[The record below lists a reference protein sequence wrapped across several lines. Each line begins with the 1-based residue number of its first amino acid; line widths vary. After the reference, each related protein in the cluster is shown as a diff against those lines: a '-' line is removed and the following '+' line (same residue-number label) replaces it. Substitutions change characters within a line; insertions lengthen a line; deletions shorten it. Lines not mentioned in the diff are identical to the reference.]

1 MKNKKKNVNIK
12 KLILMTLITLG
23 CFLSFQNL
31 FLNNHIEEYNV
42 DGLSIQHQFLTIN
55 PYSRSG
61 QTLYRVNG
69 IVIHYTANPG
79 SSAQNNH
86 DYFESLK
93 YKHTASVSSHF
104 IIGIHG
110 EIIQC
115 IPLNEI
121 SYASNNRNKDTI
133 SIECCH
139 LDESGQ
145 LTEATYQSLVE
156 LVHSLKNTYHLKQN
170 DIIRHYDVTGKNC
183 PKYFVEHEDAWQ
195 QFLKDVNMNEFS

>member
-1 MKNKKKNVNIK
+1 MKNKKKKIYIK
-12 KLILMTLITLG
+12 RYFFILLIIIGGYLV
-23 CFLSFQNL
+23 FQNI
-31 FLNNHIEEYNV
+31 FFNNHIDEYNV
-42 DGLSIQHQFLTIN
+42 DGLIIQHQFLTTN

-61 QTLYRVNG
+61 QSLYKVNG

-93 YKHTASVSSHF
+93 DKHTASVSSHF

-115 IPLNEI
+115 IPLNEVA
-121 SYASNNRNKDTI
+121 YASNQRNKDTI

-139 LDESGQ
+139 LDETGQ
-145 LTEATYQSLVE
+145 FTDETYQSLVQ
-156 LVHSLKNTYHLKQN
+156 LVQSLKKTYHLKQS

-183 PKYFVEHEDAWQ
+183 PKYFVEHVDAWQ
-195 QFLKDVNMNEFS
+195 QFLNDVNMNEPS